1 MNYVHYYLSILME
14 IYYFMIIGYLILSW
28 FPNAR
33 GSFIGGLLGK
43 LVEPYLSPFRK
54 IIPNIGFIDLS
65 PIVALIALRF
75 VVMGIIAVLDFI
87 VGLF

>member
-1 MNYVHYYLSILME
+1 VNTVYSFLSVVTE

-33 GSFIGGLLGK
+33 GSFVGGLLSK

-54 IIPNIGFIDLS
+54 IIPSIGFIDLS
-65 PIVALIALRF
+65 PIVALIALKF
-75 VVMGIIAVLDFI
+75 VVMGIFAVLDFI

>member
-1 MNYVHYYLSILME
+1 MDYVYSFLSIFQE

-33 GSFIGGLLGK
+33 GSFVGDLLGK
-43 LVEPYLSPFRK
+43 CVEPYLSPFRR
-54 IIPNIGFIDLS
+54 IIPNVGPLDLS

-75 VVMGIIAVLDFI
+75 VFSGIYAVLDYI
-87 VGLF
+87 ARLF